1 MGVCT
6 KLHLNQFSNP
16 RKRPQGSLGLCLV
29 TAVAHPTSRG
39 LLACLPDA
47 LLCTDSP
54 RDRLSDSSDPKGS
67 LLYVFSS
74 LFFFKGK
81 GEFFKPKPFLVVFV
95 VLVVFKMFLF
105 LKGREFIENYFRDCN
120 PFCSI

>member
-1 MGVCT
+1 MGVCA

-16 RKRPQGSLGLCLV
+16 RKRLQGSLGLCLV

-39 LLACLPDA
+39 LLAVCLMHYYV
-47 LLCTDSP
+47 LILRETDYQIVQTQ
-54 RDRLSDSSDPKGS
+54 RV
-67 LLYVFSS
+67 YVFSG

-95 VLVVFKMFLF
+95 VLVVFKMFCF
-105 LKGREFIENYFRDCN
+105 
-120 PFCSI
+120 